1 MNYLEKTLSVL
12 LIIVLAIA
20 GSAIMYGFIQFFFK
34 ALLWMMNNP
43 IEAMLL
49 SIVFI
54 LLISAMPTPTQKNKN
69 ETLSK

>member
-20 GSAIMYGFIQFFFK
+20 ASAVMYGFIQFFFK
-34 ALLWMMNNP
+34 ALLWMMYNP
-43 IEAMLL
+43 IKAMLV
-49 SIVFI
+49 SIIFVLFI
-54 LLISAMPTPTQKNKN
+54 SRIPTPTKKNKN